1 MQFAKSFYQ
10 MRGATFMSPAKDQNN
25 ANKDNDAN
33 ESQSEN
39 KAALYDQ
46 I

>member
-1 MQFAKSFYQ
+1 
-10 MRGATFMSPAKDQNN
+10 MSPAKDQN
-25 ANKDNDAN
+25 ANRDNDAN

>member
-1 MQFAKSFYQ
+1 MKFAKSFYQ
-10 MRGATFMSPAKDQNN
+10 MRGATFISPAKDQN